1 MDYLWLKKI
10 TGFDELPEE
19 YRDLISLVG
28 VDKFIQMMRTFDKTS
43 VYFSKKG
50 LMPLLQKYIVE
61 NQTVSAQKL
70 AKELNISV
78 RYVYKL
84 KTLYTGSIETEH

>member
-10 TGFDELPEE
+10 AGFDALPEE
-19 YRDLISLVG
+19 YRDIISLVG
-28 VDKFIQMMRTFDKTS
+28 LDKFIQMMKAFDKTS
-43 VYFSKKG
+43 IYFSKKG
-50 LMPLLQKYIVE
+50 LLPLLQKYIVE
-61 NQTVSAQKL
+61 NKAVSAQKL

-84 KTLYTGSIETEH
+84 KNLNADIL